1 MGDYLD
7 LDRIISI
14 LLLVIP
20 FTAWLFG
27 FIQRFKDG
35 HIVACLIRLFFGFNI
50 IWICDI
56 VLTIINGCD
65 VNLLR
70 VINM

>member
-1 MGDYLD
+1 MEDYLG

-14 LLLVIP
+14 IFLIMP

-27 FIQRFKDG
+27 IIQRFKDG
-35 HIVACLIRLFFGFNI
+35 HIVACLVRFFFGFNI
-50 IWICDI
+50 IWLCDI
-56 VLTIINGCD
+56 VTTIINGCN

-70 VINM
+70 VIKM